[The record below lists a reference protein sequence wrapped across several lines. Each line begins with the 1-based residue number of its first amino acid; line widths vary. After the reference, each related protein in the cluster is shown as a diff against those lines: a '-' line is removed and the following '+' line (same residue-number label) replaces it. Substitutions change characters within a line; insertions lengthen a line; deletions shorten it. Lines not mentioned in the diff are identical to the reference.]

1 MPQPPDRPRPLP
13 APRPL
18 AAVPPPSGARRAPSR
33 RPAPQQNWLQ
43 ATIDRL
49 TRPSGPEPGQAG
61 GRSQPRR
68 PAPQGR
74 SVPKPPAAANSKAMP
89 PIANRRKGDPL
100 WLQAV
105 RTLIVGA
112 GLGAI
117 VGTVLMAFDPSMRQT
132 ASPAGTQINLAVR
145 QSQKQLASTALPP
158 PGSAFRQPIGPL
170 RNQFQLIAARYPGL
184 TLHAAALDLDTGDF
198 AAWNDT
204 RSVAAASTIKV
215 PMLVAFFQ
223 DVDAGKIRLDE
234 MLTMEARFVA
244 PESGTM
250 QYQKPGQKFS
260 AIDTARQMI
269 VISDNTATNMIM
281 ARSGGSGPLNQRFK
295 SWGLQGTSIQ
305 DLLPDIAGLNRTTAR
320 DLVQLAALIHRGELV
335 SMRSR
340 DRLLAIMR
348 GTVSTGLLPK
358 GIGKGGD
365 IAHKTGTLAKL
376 LGDMGLVDVPNG
388 RRYGIAVLAERA
400 PNDPKA
406 VEAIREYSRATYA
419 YFNNLPP
426 IAR

>member
-18 AAVPPPSGARRAPSR
+18 AAVPPPSGPRRAPAR
-33 RPAPQQNWLQ
+33 RPAPKNWLQ
-43 ATIDRL
+43 ATVDRL
-49 TRPSGPEPGQAG
+49 TRPSAPEPGQPG
-61 GRSQPRR
+61 GRSATRG

-74 SVPKPPAAANSKAMP
+74 STPRAPVAPAPAERSPNQ
-89 PIANRRKGDPL
+89 RRKGDPL

-117 VGTVLMAFDPSMRQT
+117 VGTVLMAFDPAMRQT

-145 QSQKQLASTALPP
+145 QSQKQLASSVLPP
-158 PGSAFRQPIGPL
+158 PGSAFRQSIGPL
-170 RNQFQLIAARYPGL
+170 RNQFQLIAGRYPGL
-184 TLHAAALDLDTGDF
+184 KLHAAALDLDTGDF

-204 RSVAAASTIKV
+204 QSVAAASTIKV

-244 PESGTM
+244 PEAGTM

-305 DLLPDIAGLNRTTAR
+305 DVLPDIAGLNRTTAR

-406 VEAIREYSRATYA
+406 IEAIREYSRATYT

>member
-1 MPQPPDRPRPLP
+1 MAAKFWAETELAMPQPPDRPRPLP

-18 AAVPPPSGARRAPSR
+18 AAVPPPPGARRSR
-33 RPAPQQNWLQ
+33 ARPPAHQNWLQ
-43 ATIDRL
+43 STVDRL
-49 TRPSGPEPGQAG
+49 TRPTTPEPGQAN
-61 GRSQPRR
+61 GRSPRPRLTAPDR
-68 PAPQGR
+68 PPTRR
-74 SVPKPPAAANSKAMP
+74 S
-89 PIANRRKGDPL
+89 KGDPL
-100 WLQAV
+100 WLQAL

-117 VGTVLMAFDPSMRQT
+117 VGTVLMAFDPAMRQT
-132 ASPAGTQINLAVR
+132 ASPAGTQINQVVR
-145 QSQKQLASTALPP
+145 QGQKQLASPALPP
-158 PGSAFRQPIGPL
+158 PGSAFRQPIASL
-170 RNQFQLIAARYPGL
+170 SDQFQKIAARYPSL
-184 TLHAAALDLDTGDF
+184 ILHAAALDLDTGDF
-198 AAWNDT
+198 AAWNDN

-215 PMLVAFFQ
+215 PILVAFFQ

-244 PESGTM
+244 PEAGTM

-281 ARSGGSGPLNQRFK
+281 ARTGGSGPLNQRFQ
-295 SWGLQGTSIQ
+295 SWGLQGTSIR
-305 DLLPDIAGLNRTTAR
+305 DLLPDITGLNRTTAR
-320 DLVQLAALIHRGELV
+320 DLVQLTALINRGELV

-340 DRLLAIMR
+340 DRLLSIMR
-348 GTVSTGLLPK
+348 GTAANSLLPK
-358 GIGKGGD
+358 GVGKGGEV
-365 IAHKTGTLAKL
+365 AHKTGTLAKL
-376 LGDMGLVDVPNG
+376 LADTGLVDTPNG

-406 VEAIREYSRATYA
+406 AEAIRDYSRAA
-419 YFNNLPP
+419 YNHFSNQPP